1 MNYLVFRLY
10 GPMTSWGE
18 IAVGESRHT
27 AVAPKKSAIT
37 GLLASALGIR
47 RDQEAE
53 QQQLRQSFLMA
64 SKIIRQGDLYND
76 YHTTQAPD
84 SAGKFVYKT
93 RRDELVTGKE
103 RLGTVLSTREYLSD
117 AHCIIAITTNEDQPV
132 QWSLTEL
139 KSALEKPKFH
149 LFLGRKSHPL
159 AAPLSPELISADNFY
174 HALNA
179 YCVKPVLNIAND
191 KQMEDNT
198 ENKIPDYITDNR
210 WLKND
215 DILQYY
221 WEGNLQDFR
230 EQDEQ
235 FSHQRV
241 QTVFRR
247 DVPLSRKRWQF
258 SERTEFYWA
267 SVLSNKEVN

>member
-47 RDQEAE
+47 RDQETE
-53 QQQLRQSFLMA
+53 QQQLTQSFLMA
-64 SKIIRQGDLYND
+64 SKIIRQGDLHSD

-84 SAGKFVYKT
+84 SVGKFVYKT
-93 RRDELVTGKE
+93 RRDELVAGKD

-117 AHCIIAITTNEDQPV
+117 AHCVIAITLGEDQQA
-132 QWSLTEL
+132 QWPLAEL

-149 LFLGRKSHPL
+149 LFLGRKSHPI
-159 AAPLSPELISADNFY
+159 AAPLSPEIIEADNFY
-174 HALNA
+174 NALNA

-191 KQMEDNT
+191 KKMEDNT
-198 ENKIPDYITDNR
+198 KNTIPDYITDNR

-215 DILQYY
+215 DVQQYY
-221 WEGNLQDFR
+221 WEGNLHDFR
-230 EQDEQ
+230 AQDEQ
-235 FSHQRV
+235 FSHQGV

-247 DVPLSRKRWQF
+247 DVPSSRKRWQF

-267 SVLSNKEVN
+267 SVLSSKEVN